1 MVIEMRLRNV
11 RNKDKIMAQS
21 NIIIWN
27 PKEKIGLWQ
36 EEFQNKNPI
45 YVEIGMGK
53 GTFLKKIAEKN
64 PDVNFVGIEKFD
76 SVVARA
82 IENIGEMSNV
92 RIIRM
97 NALEIDQ
104 VFDHEIERIYLN
116 FSDPWPKK
124 RWAKR
129 RLTSPIFLQKYDFLF
144 INQKE
149 IIQKTDNPLLFAYS
163 LESLS
168 QHGYRLYDISLDL
181 HKDEE
186 LSKDN
191 IETEFEH
198 RFVNL
203 GNPIY
208 TVTARKE

>member
-1 MVIEMRLRNV
+1 MRLRNV
-11 RNKDKIMAQS
+11 RNKESIMAVS
-21 NIIIWN
+21 NIIVWN
-27 PKEKIGLWQ
+27 PKDKIGHWQ
-36 EEFQNKNPI
+36 EEFQNENPI
-45 YVEIGMGK
+45 HVEVGMGK
-53 GTFLKKIAEKN
+53 GAFLKGMAEKY
-64 PDVNFVGIEKFD
+64 PDINFIGIEKYD

-82 IENIGEMSNV
+82 VEHIGYVPNI

-97 NALEIDQ
+97 NALEIDE
-104 VFDHEIERIYLN
+104 VFDHEVERLYLN

-129 RLTSPIFLQKYDFLF
+129 RLTSPIFLEKYDYIFRG
-144 INQKE
+144 QKE
-149 IIQKTDNPLLFAYS
+149 IVQKTDNPILFTYS

-168 QHGYRLYDISLDL
+168 QYGYKLYDISLDL

-191 IETEFEH
+191 VETEFEH
-198 RFVNL
+198 RFANL

>member
-1 MVIEMRLRNV
+1 MRLRNV
-11 RNKDKIMAQS
+11 RNKESIMAVS
-21 NIIIWN
+21 NIIVWN
-27 PKEKIGLWQ
+27 PKDKIGHWQ
-36 EEFQNKNPI
+36 EEFQNENPI
-45 YVEIGMGK
+45 HVEVGMGK
-53 GTFLKKIAEKN
+53 GAFLKGMAEKY
-64 PDVNFVGIEKFD
+64 PDINFIGIEKYD

-82 IENIGEMSNV
+82 VENIGDIPNI

-97 NALEIDQ
+97 NALEIDE
-104 VFDHEIERIYLN
+104 VFNHEVERLYLN

-129 RLTSPIFLQKYDFLF
+129 RLTSPIFLEKYDYIFRG
-144 INQKE
+144 QKE
-149 IIQKTDNPLLFAYS
+149 IVQKTDNPILFTYS

-168 QHGYRLYDISLDL
+168 QYGYKLYNISLDL

-191 IETEFEH
+191 VETEFEH
-198 RFVNL
+198 RFANL

>member
-1 MVIEMRLRNV
+1 MRLRNV
-11 RNKDKIMAQS
+11 RNKESIMAES
-21 NIIIWN
+21 NIIVWN
-27 PKEKIGLWQ
+27 PKEKKDHWQ
-36 EEFQNKNPI
+36 EEFQNENPI
-45 YVEIGMGK
+45 HVEVGMGK
-53 GTFLKKIAEKN
+53 GAFLKGMAEKYPN
-64 PDVNFVGIEKFD
+64 INFIGIEKYD

-82 IENIGEMSNV
+82 VENIRDIPNI

-97 NALEIDQ
+97 NALEIDE
-104 VFDHEIERIYLN
+104 VFGHEVERLYLN

-129 RLTSPIFLQKYDFLF
+129 RLTSSIFLEKYDHIFRGR
-144 INQKE
+144 KE
-149 IIQKTDNPLLFAYS
+149 IVQKTDNPILFTYS

-168 QHGYRLYDISLDL
+168 QYGYKLYNISLDL
-181 HKDEE
+181 HKEEE
-186 LSKDN
+186 LLKDN
-191 IETEFEH
+191 VETEFEH

>member
-1 MVIEMRLRNV
+1 MRLRNV
-11 RNKDKIMAQS
+11 RNKESIMAVS
-21 NIIIWN
+21 NIIVWN
-27 PKEKIGLWQ
+27 PKDKIGHWQ
-36 EEFQNKNPI
+36 EEFQNENPI
-45 YVEIGMGK
+45 HVEVGMGK
-53 GTFLKKIAEKN
+53 GAFLKGMAEKY
-64 PDVNFVGIEKFD
+64 PDINFIGIEKYD

-82 IENIGEMSNV
+82 VENIGDIPNI

-97 NALEIDQ
+97 NALEIDE
-104 VFDHEIERIYLN
+104 VFNHEVERLYLN

-129 RLTSPIFLQKYDFLF
+129 RLTSPIFLEKYDYIFRG
-144 INQKE
+144 QKE
-149 IIQKTDNPLLFAYS
+149 IVQKTDNSILFTYS

-168 QHGYRLYDISLDL
+168 QYGYKLYNISLDL

-191 IETEFEH
+191 VETEFEH
-198 RFVNL
+198 RFANL

>member
-1 MVIEMRLRNV
+1 MRLRNV
-11 RNKDKIMAQS
+11 RNKESIMAVS
-21 NIIIWN
+21 NIIVWN
-27 PKEKIGLWQ
+27 PKEKIGHWQ
-36 EEFQNKNPI
+36 EEFQNENPI
-45 YVEIGMGK
+45 HVEVGMGK
-53 GTFLKKIAEKN
+53 GAFLKGMAEKY
-64 PDVNFVGIEKFD
+64 PDINFIGIEKYD

-82 IENIGEMSNV
+82 VENIGDIPNI

-97 NALEIDQ
+97 NALEIDE
-104 VFDHEIERIYLN
+104 VFNHEVERLYLN

-129 RLTSPIFLQKYDFLF
+129 RLTSPIFLEKYDYIFRG
-144 INQKE
+144 QKE
-149 IIQKTDNPLLFAYS
+149 IVQKTDNPILFTYS

-168 QHGYRLYDISLDL
+168 QYGYKLYNISLDL

-191 IETEFEH
+191 VETEFEH
-198 RFVNL
+198 RFANL

>member
-1 MVIEMRLRNV
+1 MRLRNV
-11 RNKDKIMAQS
+11 RNKESIMAVS
-21 NIIIWN
+21 NIIVWN
-27 PKEKIGLWQ
+27 PKDKIGHWQ
-36 EEFQNKNPI
+36 EEFQNENPI
-45 YVEIGMGK
+45 HVEVGMGK
-53 GTFLKKIAEKN
+53 GAFLKGMAEKY
-64 PDVNFVGIEKFD
+64 PDINFIGIEKYD

-82 IENIGEMSNV
+82 VEHIGYIPNI

-97 NALEIDQ
+97 NALEIDE
-104 VFDHEIERIYLN
+104 VFNHEVERLYLN

-129 RLTSPIFLQKYDFLF
+129 RLTSPIFLEKYDYIFRG
-144 INQKE
+144 QKE
-149 IIQKTDNPLLFAYS
+149 IVQKTDNPILFTYS

-168 QHGYRLYDISLDL
+168 QYGYKLYDISLDL

-191 IETEFEH
+191 VETEFEH
-198 RFVNL
+198 RFANL

>member
-1 MVIEMRLRNV
+1 MRLRNV
-11 RNKDKIMAQS
+11 RNKESIMAVS
-21 NIIIWN
+21 NIIVWN
-27 PKEKIGLWQ
+27 PKDKIGHWQ
-36 EEFQNKNPI
+36 EEFQNENPI
-45 YVEIGMGK
+45 HVEVGMGK
-53 GTFLKKIAEKN
+53 GAFLKGMAEKY
-64 PDVNFVGIEKFD
+64 PDINFIGIEKYD

-82 IENIGEMSNV
+82 VENIGDIPNI

-97 NALEIDQ
+97 NALEIDE
-104 VFDHEIERIYLN
+104 VFNHEVERLYLN

-129 RLTSPIFLQKYDFLF
+129 RLTSPIFLEKYDYIFRG
-144 INQKE
+144 QKE
-149 IIQKTDNPLLFAYS
+149 IVQKTDNSILFTYS

-168 QHGYRLYDISLDL
+168 QYGYKLYNISLDL

-191 IETEFEH
+191 VETEFEH
-198 RFVNL
+198 RFATQ

>member
-1 MVIEMRLRNV
+1 MRLRNV
-11 RNKDKIMAQS
+11 RNKESIMAVS
-21 NIIIWN
+21 NIIVWN
-27 PKEKIGLWQ
+27 PKEKIGHWQ
-36 EEFQNKNPI
+36 EEFQNENPI
-45 YVEIGMGK
+45 HIEVGMGK
-53 GTFLKKIAEKN
+53 GAFLKGMAEKY
-64 PDVNFVGIEKFD
+64 PDINFIGIEKYD

-82 IENIGEMSNV
+82 VENIGDIPNI

-97 NALEIDQ
+97 NALEIDE
-104 VFDHEIERIYLN
+104 VFNHEVERLYLN

-129 RLTSPIFLQKYDFLF
+129 RLTSPIFLEKYDYIFRG
-144 INQKE
+144 QKE
-149 IIQKTDNPLLFAYS
+149 IVQKTDNSILFTYS

-168 QHGYRLYDISLDL
+168 QYGYKLYNISLDL

-191 IETEFEH
+191 VETEFEH
-198 RFVNL
+198 RFANL

>member
-1 MVIEMRLRNV
+1 MRLRNV
-11 RNKDKIMAQS
+11 RNKESIMAVS
-21 NIIIWN
+21 NIIVWN
-27 PKEKIGLWQ
+27 PKDKIGHWQ
-36 EEFQNKNPI
+36 EEFQNENPI
-45 YVEIGMGK
+45 HIEVGMGK
-53 GTFLKKIAEKN
+53 GAFLKGMAEKY
-64 PDVNFVGIEKFD
+64 PDINFIGIGKYD

-82 IENIGEMSNV
+82 VENIGDIPNI

-97 NALEIDQ
+97 NALEIDE
-104 VFDHEIERIYLN
+104 VFDHEVERLYLN

-129 RLTSPIFLQKYDFLF
+129 RLTSPIFLEKYDYIFRG
-144 INQKE
+144 QKE
-149 IIQKTDNPLLFAYS
+149 IVQKTDNPILFTYS

-168 QHGYRLYDISLDL
+168 QYGYKLYNISLDL

-191 IETEFEH
+191 VETEFEH
-198 RFVNL
+198 RFANL

>member
-1 MVIEMRLRNV
+1 MRLRNV
-11 RNKDKIMAQS
+11 RNKESIMAVS
-21 NIIIWN
+21 NIIVWN
-27 PKEKIGLWQ
+27 PKDKIGHWQ
-36 EEFQNKNPI
+36 EEFQNENPI
-45 YVEIGMGK
+45 HVEVGMGK
-53 GTFLKKIAEKN
+53 GAFLKGMAEKY
-64 PDVNFVGIEKFD
+64 PDINFIGIEKYD

-82 IENIGEMSNV
+82 VEHIGYIPNI

-97 NALEIDQ
+97 NALEIDE
-104 VFDHEIERIYLN
+104 VFDHEVERLYLN

-129 RLTSPIFLQKYDFLF
+129 RLTSPIFLEKYDYIFRG
-144 INQKE
+144 QKE
-149 IIQKTDNPLLFAYS
+149 IVQKTDNPILFTYS

-168 QHGYRLYDISLDL
+168 QYGYKLYDISLDL

-191 IETEFEH
+191 VETEFEH
-198 RFVNL
+198 RFANL

>member
-1 MVIEMRLRNV
+1 MRLRNV
-11 RNKDKIMAQS
+11 RNKESIMAVS
-21 NIIIWN
+21 NIIVWN
-27 PKEKIGLWQ
+27 PKDKISHWQ
-36 EEFQNKNPI
+36 EEFQNENPI
-45 YVEIGMGK
+45 HVEVGMGK
-53 GTFLKKIAEKN
+53 GAFLKGMAEKY
-64 PDVNFVGIEKFD
+64 PDINFIGIEKYD

-82 IENIGEMSNV
+82 VEHIGDIPNI

-97 NALEIDQ
+97 NALEIDE
-104 VFDHEIERIYLN
+104 VFNHEVERLYLN

-129 RLTSPIFLQKYDFLF
+129 RLTSPIFLEKYDYIFRG
-144 INQKE
+144 QKE
-149 IIQKTDNPLLFAYS
+149 IVQKTDNPILFTYS

-168 QHGYRLYDISLDL
+168 QYGYKLYNISLDL

-191 IETEFEH
+191 VETEFEH
-198 RFVNL
+198 RFANL

>member
-1 MVIEMRLRNV
+1 MRLRNV
-11 RNKDKIMAQS
+11 RNKESIMAVS
-21 NIIIWN
+21 NIIVWN
-27 PKEKIGLWQ
+27 PKDKIGHWQ
-36 EEFQNKNPI
+36 EEFQNENPI
-45 YVEIGMGK
+45 HVEVGMGK
-53 GTFLKKIAEKN
+53 GAFLKGMAEKY
-64 PDVNFVGIEKFD
+64 PDINFIGIEKYD

-82 IENIGEMSNV
+82 VENIGDVPNI

-97 NALEIDQ
+97 NALEIDE
-104 VFDHEIERIYLN
+104 VFDHEVERLYLN

-129 RLTSPIFLQKYDFLF
+129 RLTSPIFLEKYDHIFRG
-144 INQKE
+144 QKE
-149 IIQKTDNPLLFAYS
+149 IVQKTDNPILFTYS

-168 QHGYRLYDISLDL
+168 QYGYKLYNISLDL

-191 IETEFEH
+191 VETEFEH
-198 RFVNL
+198 RFANL

>member
-1 MVIEMRLRNV
+1 MRLRNV
-11 RNKDKIMAQS
+11 RNKESIMAVS
-21 NIIIWN
+21 NIIVWN
-27 PKEKIGLWQ
+27 PKEKIGHWQ
-36 EEFQNKNPI
+36 EEFQNENPI
-45 YVEIGMGK
+45 HIEVGMGK
-53 GTFLKKIAEKN
+53 GAFLKGMAEKY
-64 PDVNFVGIEKFD
+64 PDINFIGIEKYD

-82 IENIGEMSNV
+82 VENIGDIPNI

-97 NALEIDQ
+97 NALEIDE
-104 VFDHEIERIYLN
+104 VFNHEVERLYLN

-129 RLTSPIFLQKYDFLF
+129 RLTSPIFLEKYDYIFRG
-144 INQKE
+144 QKE
-149 IIQKTDNPLLFAYS
+149 IVQKTDNPILFTYS

-168 QHGYRLYDISLDL
+168 QYGYKLYNISLDL

-191 IETEFEH
+191 VETEFEH
-198 RFVNL
+198 RFANL

>member
-1 MVIEMRLRNV
+1 MRLRNV
-11 RNKDKIMAQS
+11 RNKESIMAVS
-21 NIIIWN
+21 NIIVWN
-27 PKEKIGLWQ
+27 PKDKIGHWQ
-36 EEFQNKNPI
+36 EEFQNENPI
-45 YVEIGMGK
+45 HVEVGMGK
-53 GTFLKKIAEKN
+53 GAFLKGMAEKY
-64 PDVNFVGIEKFD
+64 PDINFIGIEKYD
-76 SVVARA
+76 SVVTRA
-82 IENIGEMSNV
+82 VEHIGDIPNI

-97 NALEIDQ
+97 NALEIDE
-104 VFDHEIERIYLN
+104 VFNHEVERLYLN

-129 RLTSPIFLQKYDFLF
+129 RLTSPIFLEKYDYIFRG
-144 INQKE
+144 QKE
-149 IIQKTDNPLLFAYS
+149 IVQKTDNPILFTYS

-168 QHGYRLYDISLDL
+168 QYGYKLYNISLDL

-191 IETEFEH
+191 VETEFEH
-198 RFVNL
+198 RFANL

>member
-1 MVIEMRLRNV
+1 MRLRNV
-11 RNKDKIMAQS
+11 RNKESIMAVS
-21 NIIIWN
+21 NIIVWN
-27 PKEKIGLWQ
+27 PKEKIGHWR
-36 EEFQNKNPI
+36 EEFQNENPI
-45 YVEIGMGK
+45 HVEVGMGK
-53 GTFLKKIAEKN
+53 GAFLKGMAEKY
-64 PDVNFVGIEKFD
+64 PDINFIGIEKYD

-82 IENIGEMSNV
+82 VENIGDIPNI

-97 NALEIDQ
+97 NALEIDE
-104 VFDHEIERIYLN
+104 VFNHEVERLYLN

-129 RLTSPIFLQKYDFLF
+129 RLTSPIFLEKYDYIFRG
-144 INQKE
+144 QKE
-149 IIQKTDNPLLFAYS
+149 IVQKTDNSILFTYS

-168 QHGYRLYDISLDL
+168 QYGYKLYNISLDL

-191 IETEFEH
+191 VETEFEH
-198 RFVNL
+198 RFANL

>member
-1 MVIEMRLRNV
+1 MRLRNV
-11 RNKDKIMAQS
+11 RNKESIMAVS
-21 NIIIWN
+21 NIIVWN
-27 PKEKIGLWQ
+27 PKEKIGHWQ
-36 EEFQNKNPI
+36 EEFQNENPI
-45 YVEIGMGK
+45 HVEVGMGK
-53 GTFLKKIAEKN
+53 GAFLKGMAEKY
-64 PDVNFVGIEKFD
+64 PDINFIGIEKYD

-82 IENIGEMSNV
+82 VENIGDIPNI

-97 NALEIDQ
+97 NALEIDE
-104 VFDHEIERIYLN
+104 VFNHEVERLYLN

-129 RLTSPIFLQKYDFLF
+129 RLTSPIFLEKYDYIFRG
-144 INQKE
+144 QKE
-149 IIQKTDNPLLFAYS
+149 IVQKTDNSILFTYS

-168 QHGYRLYDISLDL
+168 QYGYKLYNISLDL

-191 IETEFEH
+191 VETEFEH
-198 RFVNL
+198 RFANL

>member
-1 MVIEMRLRNV
+1 MRLRNV
-11 RNKDKIMAQS
+11 RNKESIMAVS
-21 NIIIWN
+21 NIIVWN
-27 PKEKIGLWQ
+27 PKDKIGHWQ
-36 EEFQNKNPI
+36 EEFQNENPI
-45 YVEIGMGK
+45 HVEVGMGK
-53 GTFLKKIAEKN
+53 GAFLKGMAEKY
-64 PDVNFVGIEKFD
+64 PDINFIGIEKYD
-76 SVVARA
+76 SFVARA
-82 IENIGEMSNV
+82 VEHIGDVPNI

-97 NALEIDQ
+97 NALEIDE
-104 VFDHEIERIYLN
+104 VFNHEVERLYLN

-129 RLTSPIFLQKYDFLF
+129 RLTSPIFLEKYDHIFRG
-144 INQKE
+144 QKE
-149 IIQKTDNPLLFAYS
+149 IVQKTDNPILFTYS

-168 QHGYRLYDISLDL
+168 QYGYKLYNISLDL

-191 IETEFEH
+191 VETEFEH
-198 RFVNL
+198 RFATQ

>member
-1 MVIEMRLRNV
+1 MRLRNV
-11 RNKDKIMAQS
+11 RNKESIMAVS
-21 NIIIWN
+21 NIIVWN
-27 PKEKIGLWQ
+27 PKEKIGHWR
-36 EEFQNKNPI
+36 EEFQNENPI
-45 YVEIGMGK
+45 HVEVGMGK
-53 GTFLKKIAEKN
+53 GAFLKGMAEKY
-64 PDVNFVGIEKFD
+64 PDINFIGIEKYD

-82 IENIGEMSNV
+82 VENIGDIPNI

-97 NALEIDQ
+97 NALEIDE
-104 VFDHEIERIYLN
+104 VFNHEVERLYLN

-129 RLTSPIFLQKYDFLF
+129 RLTSPIFLEKYDYIFRG
-144 INQKE
+144 QKE
-149 IIQKTDNPLLFAYS
+149 IVQKTDNSILFTYS

-168 QHGYRLYDISLDL
+168 QYGYKLYNISLDL

-191 IETEFEH
+191 VETEFEH
-198 RFVNL
+198 RFATQ

>member
-1 MVIEMRLRNV
+1 MRLRNV
-11 RNKDKIMAQS
+11 RNKESIMAVS
-21 NIIIWN
+21 NIIVWN
-27 PKEKIGLWQ
+27 PKEKIGHWQ
-36 EEFQNKNPI
+36 EEFQNENPI
-45 YVEIGMGK
+45 HVEVGMGK
-53 GTFLKKIAEKN
+53 GAFLKGMAEKY
-64 PDVNFVGIEKFD
+64 PDINFIGIEKYD

-82 IENIGEMSNV
+82 VENIGDIPNI

-97 NALEIDQ
+97 NALEIDE
-104 VFDHEIERIYLN
+104 VFNHEVERLYLN

-129 RLTSPIFLQKYDFLF
+129 RLTSPIFLEKYDYIFRG
-144 INQKE
+144 QKE
-149 IIQKTDNPLLFAYS
+149 IVQKTDNSILFTYS

-168 QHGYRLYDISLDL
+168 QYGYKLYDISLDL

-191 IETEFEH
+191 VETEFEH
-198 RFVNL
+198 RFATQ

>member
-1 MVIEMRLRNV
+1 MRLRNV
-11 RNKDKIMAQS
+11 KNKESIMARS
-21 NIIIWN
+21 PIIVWN
-27 PKEKIGLWQ
+27 PQ
-36 EEFQNKNPI
+36 EAKGNWKNVFQNNNPI
-45 YVEIGMGK
+45 HIEVGMGK
-53 GTFLKKIAEKN
+53 GTFIKEMALKN
-64 PDVNFVGIEKFD
+64 PSINYIGIEKYD

-82 IENIGEMSNV
+82 VENIGNISNI

-104 VFDHEIERIYLN
+104 VFDHEVERIYLN

-129 RLTSPIFLQKYDFLF
+129 RLTSPVFLAKYDSIFV
-144 INQKE
+144 NHKE
-149 IIQKTDNPLLFAYS
+149 IIQKTDNPLLFVYS

-168 QHGYRLYDISLDL
+168 QYGYKLYDISLDL
-181 HKDEE
+181 HKDLEK
-186 LSKDN
+186 SKEN

-198 RFVNL
+198 RFVEQ
-203 GNPIY
+203 GKPIY

>member
-1 MVIEMRLRNV
+1 MRLRNV
-11 RNKDKIMAQS
+11 RNKESIMAVS
-21 NIIIWN
+21 NIIVWN
-27 PKEKIGLWQ
+27 PKEKIGHWQ
-36 EEFQNKNPI
+36 EEFQNENPI
-45 YVEIGMGK
+45 HIEVGMGK
-53 GTFLKKIAEKN
+53 GAFLKGMAEKY
-64 PDVNFVGIEKFD
+64 PDINFIGIEKYD

-82 IENIGEMSNV
+82 VENIGDIPNI

-97 NALEIDQ
+97 NALEIDE
-104 VFDHEIERIYLN
+104 VFNHEVERLYLN

-129 RLTSPIFLQKYDFLF
+129 RLTSPIFLEKYDYIFRG
-144 INQKE
+144 QKE
-149 IIQKTDNPLLFAYS
+149 IVQKTDNSILFTYS

-168 QHGYRLYDISLDL
+168 QYGYKLYNISLDL

-191 IETEFEH
+191 VETEFEH
-198 RFVNL
+198 RFATQ